1 MRNGKMLRAYGA
13 NGLLDPVAHGLADVM
28 NGIMQMIVLVIPGGP
43 GCQPRERGPASSR
56 PASSAY
62 LATPTD

>member
-43 GCQPRERGPASSR
+43 GCQPR
-56 PASSAY
+56 
-62 LATPTD
+62 

>member
-1 MRNGKMLRAYGA
+1 MRNGKMLRAYDA

-43 GCQPRERGPASSR
+43 GCQPR
-56 PASSAY
+56 
-62 LATPTD
+62 